1 MTNQPPQ
8 EGGEK
13 SQPDR
18 NASGAERPRAEH
30 DDAPERR
37 VHCAKLGRELP
48 GLAAPPFANELGRR
62 IFASISQEAWTQWIR
77 HSQMIINEHA
87 LVLSD
92 PGARDVL
99 MRECEAFLFGAG
111 AAPPPGWVPPGGTVR
126 INKPD

>member
-13 SQPDR
+13 NQPDR
-18 NASGAERPRAEH
+18 HSTGPEQPQAGRDGGAERLVR
-30 DDAPERR
+30 
-37 VHCAKLGRELP
+37 CAKLGRDLP
-48 GLAAPPFANELGRR
+48 GLAAPPFPNELGRR

-99 MRECEAFLFGAG
+99 MRECENFLFGSG